1 MKVEIDGEIVADS
14 RDVIRVIEDGHPPRY
29 YFPRSDVRMELG
41 KRMGKKKAQRES
53 EAYQTLKGFMAERV
67 GFEPTIRLRVYRF
80 SRPAHSTALASLRF
94 VMQPGGRS
102 VSRLSERVKFYHV
115 RP

>member
-41 KRMGKKKAQRES
+41 KRMGKKKAR
-53 EAYQTLKGFMAERV
+53 TLPM
-67 GFEPTIRLRVYRF
+67 
-80 SRPAHSTALASLRF
+80 S
-94 VMQPGGRS
+94 
-102 VSRLSERVKFYHV
+102 
-115 RP
+115 

>member
-14 RDVIRVIEDGHPPRY
+14 RDVIRVIEDGHSTSY

-53 EAYQTLKGFMAERV
+53 EAYQKLKGLTWRREW
-67 GFEPTIRLRVYRF
+67 
-80 SRPAHSTALASLRF
+80 RPLSASL
-94 VMQPGGRS
+94 
-102 VSRLSERVKFYHV
+102 HV
-115 RP
+115 R